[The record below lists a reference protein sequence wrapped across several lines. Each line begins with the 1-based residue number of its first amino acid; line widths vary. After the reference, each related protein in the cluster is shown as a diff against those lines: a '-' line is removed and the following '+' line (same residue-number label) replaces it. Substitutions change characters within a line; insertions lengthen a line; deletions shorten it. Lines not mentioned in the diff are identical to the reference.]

1 MNLDDFLENPD
12 QNPPILGFRGE
23 YRFLSNFH
31 DPAVN
36 FNGVW
41 FPTVEHAYQAAKV
54 RDGLWHEVL
63 DKSYLEVFAGLCS
76 PGAAKAAGRNL
87 HPDLI
92 RPNWDDHKVNIM
104 RTLVEHKFS
113 PFRSDSQV
121 AWLLEKTYPR
131 PIFELNTWGD
141 KFWGVVRDEHGRL
154 DGENWLGKILMEQ
167 RENNRQQVYT

>member
-12 QNPPILGFRGE
+12 QNPPVLGFRGDH
-23 YRFLSNFH
+23 RFLSNFY
-31 DPAVN
+31 DVAVN

-54 RDGLWHEVL
+54 RDGLWHEAL
-63 DKSYLEVFAGLCS
+63 DKDYLEIFAGLCS
-76 PGAAKAAGRNL
+76 PGAAKAAGRAL

-92 RPNWDDHKVNIM
+92 RPNWDAIKVNVM
-104 RTLVEHKFS
+104 RTLIRHKFS
-113 PFRSDSQV
+113 VFRSDTQV
-121 AWLLEKTYPR
+121 SWQLEQTYPR

>member
-54 RDGLWHEVL
+54 RDGLWHEAL
-63 DKSYLEVFAGLCS
+63 DKDYLEVFANLCS
-76 PGAAKAAGRNL
+76 PAAAKAAGRNL

-92 RPNWDDHKVNIM
+92 RPNWDEIKVNIM
-104 RTLVEHKFS
+104 KLLIRHKFS
-113 PFRSDSQV
+113 PLRSDTRV
-121 AWLLEKTYPR
+121 AWELEQTYPR

-141 KFWGVVRDEHGRL
+141 KFWGVVRDEYGRL
-154 DGENWLGKILMEQ
+154 DGENWLGKILMAV
-167 RENNRQQVYT
+167 REKNRKHIH